1 MAPAPFKV
9 TLKAVG
15 QDGWNNFYSCT
26 VSDVNAAFYIFEDGQ
41 NVLTL
46 PTNHGVIK
54 FTDIILT
61 AAGTDTTTATLY
73 VNGKTVGVTVLNAAN
88 LGTNYSRQIS
98 RETPLAFA
106 PGANIRFTQ
115 NT

>member
-1 MAPAPFKV
+1 MVAAPFKA
-9 TLKAVG
+9 TLKALG
-15 QDGWNNFYSCT
+15 QDGWTNFYSCT

-46 PTNHGVIK
+46 PTNHGIVR
-54 FTDIILT
+54 FTDLILS
-61 AAGTDTTTATLY
+61 AAGTDTSTATLF

-88 LGTNYSRQIS
+88 LGTNFSRQVS
-98 RETPLAFA
+98 PQTPLAFA